1 MKSLNKYIKE
11 SLLDDE
17 DELEK
22 NTDNSLIINGLVNI
36 KNQKSFEDC
45 YNFFSND
52 IINNEQE
59 IKMVY
64 DRKVVG
70 ETFEKNKIYIIM
82 DSVLK
87 DIVLFKSSKKKQHK
101 SFCMFGTSNRHHWY
115 ACYQPLSI
123 FKVQQY
129 AHYNRTDIAYEL
141 PERYYDLW
149 NKLQEQ
155 LIPSNRDYDINKKRN
170 RLNGSFFIMRTSF
183 TRIYIWFRLWSNMF
197 FYISGMHRIY
207 PRFTKH
213 TSDGW

>member
-1 MKSLNKYIKE
+1 MKSLNEYIKE

-22 NTDNSLIINGLVNI
+22 NADNSLIINGLVNI

-52 IINNEQE
+52 IITNQPE

-87 DIVLFKSSKKKQHK
+87 DIVLFKSSKKKQHR

-155 LIPSNRDYDINKKRN
+155 LIPSNRDYDIDKKRN
-170 RLNGSFFIMRTSF
+170 R
-183 TRIYIWFRLWSNMF
+183 
-197 FYISGMHRIY
+197 
-207 PRFTKH
+207 
-213 TSDGW
+213 